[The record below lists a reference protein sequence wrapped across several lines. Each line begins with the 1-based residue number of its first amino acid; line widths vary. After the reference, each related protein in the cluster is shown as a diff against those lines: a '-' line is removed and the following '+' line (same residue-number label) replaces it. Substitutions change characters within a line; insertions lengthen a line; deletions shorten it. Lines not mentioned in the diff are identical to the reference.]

1 MWGNKRISFL
11 RVLQVVS
18 QVTGGDKDVERR
30 DEHRKKGQC
39 LNCRPSAPI
48 GWYWE
53 MNHSRLMA

>member
-30 DEHRKKGQC
+30 DEQERTQC

>member
-30 DEHRKKGQC
+30 DEHRKDTVFE
-39 LNCRPSAPI
+39 L
-48 GWYWE
+48 
-53 MNHSRLMA
+53 

>member
-30 DEHRKKGQC
+30 DEHRKKG
-39 LNCRPSAPI
+39 
-48 GWYWE
+48 
-53 MNHSRLMA
+53 HSV